1 MTYKSTF
8 SIYLTGVII
17 ALTILLSSCSVDRN
31 NLFSKT
37 YHNITAK
44 YNAYFLAREEMM
56 KVEKAIKD
64 DHERNFN
71 KILKVFPDID
81 SAIISSQKEI
91 IEDIIKKASIAIQR
105 HKNSKWVDDSYILI
119 GESRFLNGE
128 FPSAIETF
136 KYVNVNSEDD
146 DARHK
151 ALIDLIRTYIHYREY
166 ANATYVSDYLKKE
179 KLNKQNT
186 KELALTRAYFYQLN
200 DDLDNMIKNL
210 MTATPL
216 MKNREGKAKIH
227 FILGQIFQE
236 LGFDAEA
243 YNHYSDCLGSN
254 PDYELSFY
262 AKLNMAQVTE
272 LGATSDIKRIR
283 KYFKKLLKDKKN
295 EEFQDKIYY
304 EIAEFELKQENVD
317 KAVES
322 YEKSVAASVSNPRQK
337 SYSYL
342 RLGQIYY
349 DQFKEYETAK
359 AYYDSVVSV
368 MPQDDDQFEAVKER
382 QEVLSDFVEQITTIQ
397 VQDSLLNVA
406 SYDSMQLVAFVDNY
420 VTEQERLEKE
430 AREKAE
436 KENKR
441 NNNNNNFFNNLNENQ
456 DQLAIGSQAKG
467 SKWYFYNASAIGV
480 GRSEFIQ
487 KWGNRPLE
495 DNWRRSRK
503 ERNNNYEQDNSATAA
518 NAGDDNNLQPD
529 ALNADEAGS
538 KYDKAAIFQQ
548 LKMSDEEKQEALAK
562 IETAHFKLGNIYN
575 FELDE
580 KENAVE
586 TFVNLITR
594 FPESEYK
601 PEVLYQLYLI
611 FKGTDDPRLQK
622 YVNQLKSEYPNS
634 LYAKLISNPN
644 YREES
649 NAISEQLK
657 KIYKKAYNLFL
668 QDSLQQAQALIK
680 PALKQNPTNQ
690 FSDHLRILDILII
703 GKTSGMYNY
712 QFALTQFVEDFPNS
726 ELVPYANKLLESIET
741 FKIELAKREGVKFS
755 TNFDQK
761 HYFVLIYNPADNISE
776 TSISVVNNFIQ
787 EEYNQSGFKTSN
799 LILDEENSMI
809 MVNEF
814 DNKENATEFYNKFS
828 QNQRSV
834 NQLANYKTINFVIS
848 RENFKTLY
856 STKGLDYYV
865 NFFKKHYQEVR
876 AQK

>member
-8 SIYLTGVII
+8 SIYITGVIV
-17 ALTILLSSCSVDRN
+17 ALIILLPSCSVERN
-31 NLFSKT
+31 NFFSKT

-64 DHERNFN
+64 GHERNFN
-71 KILKVFPDID
+71 KILKVFPNID
-81 SAIISSQKEI
+81 SAVIGSQKET

-105 HKNSKWVDDSYILI
+105 HKNSKWVDDCYILI
-119 GESRFLNGE
+119 GESRWLNAE
-128 FPSAIETF
+128 FPTAIETF

-186 KELALTRAYFYQLN
+186 KGLALTRAYFYQLN
-200 DDLDNMIKNL
+200 EDLDNMIKNL
-210 MTATPL
+210 MIAAPL

-236 LGFDAEA
+236 LSFDAEA
-243 YNHYSDCLGSN
+243 YNHYSDCLSSN

-317 KAVES
+317 QAVES
-322 YEKSVAASVSNPRQK
+322 YQKSVAASVSNPRQK

-349 DQFKEYETAK
+349 NQFKEYETAK

-368 MPQDDDQFEAVKER
+368 MPQDDDQFEKVKER

-397 VQDSLLNVA
+397 IQDSLLNIA
-406 SYDSMQLVAFVDNY
+406 SYDSMQLVAFVENY
-420 VTEQERLEKE
+420 VLEQERLEK
-430 AREKAE
+430 AAKEKAE
-436 KENKR
+436 QENKR
-441 NNNNNNFFNNLNENQ
+441 NNNNIFNNLNQNE
-456 DQLAIGSQAKG
+456 DALALTQQTRG
-467 SKWYFYNASAIGV
+467 SKWYFYNASAVSV
-480 GRSEFIQ
+480 GRGEFIQ

-503 ERNNNYEQDNSATAA
+503 ERSNNYDQDLNATAA
-518 NAGDDNNLQPD
+518 NASDESNLQPD
-529 ALNADEAGS
+529 ALNADDAGG
-538 KYDKAAIFQQ
+538 KFDKTAIFQQ
-548 LKMSDEEKQEALAK
+548 LQMNDEEKQEALAK

-586 TFVNLITR
+586 TFEKLITR
-594 FPESEYK
+594 FPKSEYK
-601 PEVLYQLYLI
+601 PEALYQIYLI
-611 FKGTDDPRLQK
+611 LKATDDPRLQK
-622 YVNQLKSEYPNS
+622 YVNQLTSEYPNS

-668 QDSLQQAQALIK
+668 KDSLQQAQALIK
-680 PALKQNPTNQ
+680 PALKQYPTNQ
-690 FSDHLRILDILII
+690 FSDHLRILDILIL

-712 QFALTQFVEDFPNS
+712 QFALSQFIEDFPNS
-726 ELVPYANKLLESIET
+726 ELVPYANKLLESIEN

-755 TNFDQK
+755 TNFEQK
-761 HYFVLIYNPADNISE
+761 HYFVFIYNPAENISE
-776 TSISVVNNFIQ
+776 TCISVVNNFIQ
-787 EEYNQSGFKTSN
+787 EEYNQAGFKTSN

-809 MVNEF
+809 LVNEF
-814 DNKENATEFYNKFS
+814 DNKENASEFYNNFN
-828 QNQRSV
+828 QNPESV
-834 NQLANYKTINFVIS
+834 NRLANYKTTNFVIS